1 MLLNNNVWISYLVAI
16 LSLDQTDLGDRMA
29 LLMLALRVGD
39 RALPLV
45 WRAEEG
51 TANIG
56 FEGQK
61 TVLEQIQAWLPVGVH
76 VILLSPLGRGKTPA
90 FRRKL

>member
-1 MLLNNNVWISYLVAI
+1 MAEAASHVQTVL

-29 LLMLALRVGD
+29 LLMVAVGVGD
-39 RALPLV
+39 RALPLA

-56 FEGQK
+56 FAG
-61 TVLEQIQAWLPVGVH
+61 
-76 VILLSPLGRGKTPA
+76 
-90 FRRKL
+90 

>member
-1 MLLNNNVWISYLVAI
+1 MGSVKRLADLRHRAARQARAMAEAASHVQTVL

-29 LLMLALRVGD
+29 LLMVAVGVGD
-39 RALPLV
+39 RALPLA

-56 FEGQK
+56 FAG
-61 TVLEQIQAWLPVGVH
+61 
-76 VILLSPLGRGKTPA
+76 
-90 FRRKL
+90 